1 MPDSSRSDEPDRPP
15 PLFEFERV
23 AVTADGRA
31 ILHDLDA
38 RIDGGELTVLLG
50 PSGAGKSTMLR
61 LCNRFEVA
69 SSGTVRF
76 RGDDVGQLD
85 PLALRRRVGMVFQR
99 PTMFD
104 GTVADNLRIADP
116 EASDVEITE
125 QLGRVAL
132 PADIADRD
140 AAVLSGGEAQ
150 RACLARTLLT
160 RPEVLLLDEP
170 TSALDPA
177 STRQLEQTVAGL
189 VGDGMSVVWVT
200 HQLDQVER
208 IDPAR
213 RIVLVDGRPAT
224 AHEVDHYL
232 HAEPLDHDEVT
243 DRDLH
248 SRRANGESTDGR

>member
-1 MPDSSRSDEPDRPP
+1 MSESSRSDDPDRRP
-15 PLFEFERV
+15 PLFEFDRV
-23 AVTADGRA
+23 AVTAGDRT
-31 ILHDLDA
+31 ILHDLDT
-38 RIDGGELTVLLG
+38 RIDEGELTVLLG

-61 LCNRFEVA
+61 LCNRFEIA

-76 RGDDVGQLD
+76 RGDDVGRLD
-85 PLALRRRVGMVFQR
+85 PLVLRRRVGMVFQR

-116 EASDVEITE
+116 GATDVDITE

-132 PADIADRD
+132 PAEMAHRD
-140 AAVLSGGEAQ
+140 ASVLSGGEAQ

-160 RPEVLLLDEP
+160 RPDVLLLDEP

-177 STRQLEQTVAGL
+177 STRQLEQTIAAL
-189 VGDGMSVVWVT
+189 VVDGMSVLWVT
-200 HQLDQVER
+200 HQLDQVDR

-224 AHEVDHYL
+224 PHEIDHYL
-232 HAEPLDHDEVT
+232 HAEPLDHDET
-243 DRDLH
+243 TAHEHTWRSD
-248 SRRANGESTDGR
+248 GESTGGR

>member
-1 MPDSSRSDEPDRPP
+1 MPESPRSTAPDGPGV
-15 PLFEFERV
+15 LFEFDRV
-23 AVTADGRA
+23 AVTAGDRT

-38 RIDGGELTVLLG
+38 TVAESELTVLLG

-61 LCNRFEVA
+61 LCNRFEIA

-76 RGDDVGQLD
+76 RGDDVRTID

-99 PTMFD
+99 PTMFE
-104 GTVADNLRIADP
+104 GTVADNLRIAEP
-116 EASDVEITE
+116 TASDADIAA

-132 PADIADRD
+132 PAEMAHRD
-140 AAVLSGGEAQ
+140 ASVLSGGEAQ

-160 RPEVLLLDEP
+160 RPDVLLLDEP

-177 STRQLEQTVAGL
+177 STRQLEQTIAAL
-189 VGDGMSVVWVT
+189 VDDGMSVLWVT
-200 HQLDQVER
+200 HQLDQVDR

-224 AHEVDHYL
+224 PHEIDHYL
-232 HAEPLDHDEVT
+232 HAEPLDHDETT
-243 DRDLH
+243 DHERT
-248 SRRANGESTDGR
+248 RRSDGDSTDGR